1 MNRSAVRVGI
11 LGIAL
16 LVVSA
21 AAGQP
26 GAETPAE
33 SWTPEL
39 MMKVKRVPE
48 VVPSPDGKR
57 VAFVVSEA
65 IMDGEKSEWVSQ
77 IHLASADGSSSLQ
90 LTRGEKSSTSPRWS
104 PDGRWIGFVSSR
116 SGKANVWRIAVAGG
130 EAEMIT
136 DEKGDIT
143 RFEWAPD
150 SKSIAF
156 LMRDP
161 KTDEEEKADKE
172 KRDWRTID
180 ENVKMARLHVA
191 PVEKGAD
198 GKRTPRKLTTA
209 AYSVTGFDWS
219 PNGRAIAFEHQRS
232 PSANDWVTSDLSQ
245 VTVADAVVK
254 PLATSRAAEGDPS
267 YSQDGKLIA
276 FVNSTDP
283 PTWAQDERVHVIPAA
298 GGASRPLATTH
309 DAQPNIIG
317 WTADGSRVLVSETE
331 GVRPRVLALPV
342 SGAAAVAI
350 GPSDLVVTGASVND
364 AGTTIGFV
372 SGDFNRAPE
381 PYVAAVA
388 GSLAPT
394 KVATIQ
400 RAFNAP
406 LGKTEVVTWKA
417 ADGQS
422 IEGVLTYP
430 VGYQKGTRVPLLVV
444 VHGGPAGVFT
454 RTFAGMPSPYPT
466 ATFAAQGYAVLRCN
480 VRGSSGY
487 GKAFRHANRKDWGG
501 GDYRDI
507 MSGVDHVIAMGVA
520 DADRL
525 GVMGWSYGGFMT
537 SWIVTQTKRFKAA
550 SVGAAVTNLM
560 SFTGTADIP
569 SFVPDYF
576 GGEFWDVFDDWRSHS
591 AMFNVKGVTT
601 PTIIQHGEADER
613 VPVSQ
618 GYEFYNALKRQG
630 VTVRMTVYPRQP
642 HSFTEPKMTLDA
654 ARANV
659 EWFARFLKG
668 KAPVTTSA
676 QQ

>member
-1 MNRSAVRVGI
+1 
-11 LGIAL
+11 
-16 LVVSA
+16 
-21 AAGQP
+21 
-26 GAETPAE
+26 
-33 SWTPEL
+33 
-39 MMKVKRVPE
+39 
-48 VVPSPDGKR
+48 
-57 VAFVVSEA
+57 
-65 IMDGEKSEWVSQ
+65 
-77 IHLASADGSSSLQ
+77 
-90 LTRGEKSSTSPRWS
+90 
-104 PDGRWIGFVSSR
+104 
-116 SGKANVWRIAVAGG
+116 
-130 EAEMIT
+130 
-136 DEKGDIT
+136 
-143 RFEWAPD
+143 
-150 SKSIAF
+150 
-156 LMRDP
+156 
-161 KTDEEEKADKE
+161 
-172 KRDWRTID
+172 
-180 ENVKMARLHVA
+180 
-191 PVEKGAD
+191 
-198 GKRTPRKLTTA
+198 
-209 AYSVTGFDWS
+209 
-219 PNGRAIAFEHQRS
+219 
-232 PSANDWVTSDLSQ
+232 
-245 VTVADAVVK
+245 VADAVVK

-394 KVATIQ
+394 KVATVQ

-417 ADGQS
+417 ADGQP

-507 MSGVDHVIAMGVA
+507 MSGVDHVIAMGIA
-520 DADRL
+520 DADGL

-569 SFVPDYF
+569 GFVPDYF

-601 PTIIQHGEADER
+601 PTLIQHGEADER